1 MKDELIDN
9 KTIDRILFVAT
20 MSSGLKADFIKLI
33 KDRKNEFHT
42 IINRLLSNDEFD
54 DMAIVRRETYFPY
67 VFKRLNQALEYAGVE
82 NKHEV
87 MAYLIMLYLDEYD
100 ANGYAK
106 QVVTKYAKKYGVYV
120 PPPKKIKKKVN
131 YKYNYVQVFCRST
144 NKTDLK
150 NAVKYVNSKL
160 GDATE
165 KKVNLY
171 SRMHTEFNN
180 KGWRNVIIHTV
191 EIIAKYGI
199 HTKLPK
205 IKKNIKNVEIEI
217 KTAAGLITR
226 LTQTSQFMY
235 NFVDEKPIIQH
246 VSMMDKIHKLNSR
259 PSINKDATLEEAN
272 EQYRKL
278 IK

>member
-171 SRMHTEFNN
+171 SRMHN
-180 KGWRNVIIHTV
+180 KIILGGV
-191 EIIAKYGI
+191 YKE
-199 HTKLPK
+199 